1 MVIIFSENA
10 HFERCWIPSSQTPAV
25 SKESKE
31 ASTTE
36 SACWTGGESVA
47 GRGISVF
54 ITVMGM
60 VLVLPSTVELGM
72 VEDDM
77 VVSQS

>member
-1 MVIIFSENA
+1 MISLSTIRRNSKITGENPLSVVFITSERSIY
-10 HFERCWIPSSQTPAV
+10 HRV
-25 SKESKE
+25 SLLPE
-31 ASTTE
+31 ASQLR
-36 SACWTGGESVA
+36 
-47 GRGISVF
+47 RGLSVF

-60 VLVLPSTVELGM
+60 LLVLPSTFELGM